1 LIKNIIKDGKE
12 LPHPDSLE
20 FKDMMNTIFDIYNKR
35 HPDKNLLRVWFYKL
49 QSYPIEI
56 VSQSFDKWTST
67 SNKAPTPYDIILIC
81 RSKNQQLI
89 AAQQPKIAKP
99 VGTPMPKELKIK
111 MEKILSKFRS
121 KA

>member
-1 LIKNIIKDGKE
+1 MNNTDKQQFKE
-12 LPHPDSLE
+12 MLDTLFE
-20 FKDMMNTIFDIYNKR
+20 IYNRK
-35 HPDKNLLRVWFYKL
+35 HADQNLLRVWWHKL
-49 QSYPIEI
+49 ESYPIEI

-81 RSKNQQLI
+81 RNKNQQLI
-89 AAQQPKIAKP
+89 ASQQPKIAKP

>member
-1 LIKNIIKDGKE
+1 MNNSDKQQFKE
-12 LPHPDSLE
+12 MLDTLFE
-20 FKDMMNTIFDIYNKR
+20 IYNRR
-35 HPDKNLLRVWFYKL
+35 HADQNLLRVWWHKL
-49 QSYPIEI
+49 ESYPIEI

-81 RSKNQQLI
+81 RNKNQQLI

-111 MEKILSKFRS
+111 MNEILSKFRS
-121 KA
+121 KV

>member
-1 LIKNIIKDGKE
+1 LNNTDKLQFKE
-12 LPHPDSLE
+12 ML
-20 FKDMMNTIFDIYNKR
+20 NTLFEIYNRK
-35 HPDKNLLRVWFYKL
+35 HADQNLLRVWWHKL
-49 QSYPIEI
+49 ESYPIEI

-81 RSKNQQLI
+81 RNKNQELI
-89 AAQQPKIAKP
+89 AAQQPKIENS
-99 VGTPMPKELKIK
+99 VSTPMPKELKIK